1 MEFKAYR
8 RGSTRQMLFGA
19 VSLAAVATAAAGPAL
34 AQSAPSGAPAG
45 GAEVSE
51 VLVTASRVQQT
62 GFEAPTPTTVL
73 GADDIRKTGI
83 TMVGQLTTQMPQFLG
98 TDSPSNSGVRS
109 GGGASAFN
117 LRGLGAPRTL
127 FLVNSRRHV
136 PNNPNGTTDNNVVPS
151 SIIDRVEV
159 VTGGASAAW
168 GSDAVAG
175 VVNVILKKEIDGL
188 EISAQAGGTE
198 HGDNQ
203 EIKTSAAWGRR
214 FADGRG
220 KFMIAGEY
228 DDNKGILHQSDRD
241 WGRRGWSVIA
251 NPAYTS
257 TNGQYAQLLTANGVT
272 NNGNFGGVIVSGVL
286 AGTTFGPG
294 GTPIP
299 YNSGAFPVGASG
311 SIGGDGPDLNRGLA
325 VLVPIQ
331 RYSIYTRTSYD
342 LTDKVSLFFEG
353 TLAQSKTNYGLVD
366 NFHFGNI
373 TINSD
378 NAFLAPSLRTALA
391 AAGQTSFKMGR
402 VDSDFGVI
410 TEHNANATRRAVVGL
425 EGAFGH
431 GWTWNGYY
439 QFGDNRETLD
449 EGPIVK
455 PANYALAADAVVG
468 PIGQIVC
475 RSSLTNPTNGCVPIN
490 LFGSGS
496 PSAAAIAYVTGFGH
510 KLTIYQ
516 QQVASFSLQGPLFNT
531 WAGPVSVATGAEYR
545 RDNLN
550 RTVDALS
557 QANAY
562 LIGNP
567 KAAKGEVS
575 VKEAFAEAVVP
586 LAKDAPLI
594 KSLDLD
600 LADRYVDY
608 STTGTVNTW
617 KVGLNYA
624 VTDELRFRATRSRD
638 IRAPNA
644 SELFLFGGTQFA
656 SIKDTVTGRL
666 ANQVELINSPNPSLQ
681 PEEADTTTFGVVY
694 EPSWL
699 PRFRVSIDH
708 YKIDIAGA
716 IVSIP
721 AQDIVDRC
729 AAGNQALC
737 GALTRNA
744 AGDIIRIQAGRVN
757 LSHLITSGV
766 DGEAAYSLP
775 VWSMLPN
782 QSANLSLRALV
793 NYVKENISDDGRT
806 RIDRAGQVFDTGAV
820 PSAVPHW
827 RANGMIV
834 YDTGPLSLI
843 ANLRYVGGGVYN
855 TTFKPTDLNVQRFSA
870 RTYLN
875 LGFNY
880 ALSRSSGEPI
890 QIFGQ
895 VNNVFDR
902 DPPIIPDSHPQS
914 LITNYTLYDTIG
926 RTFMIGFRMKY

>member
-1 MEFKAYR
+1 MSF
-8 RGSTRQMLFGA
+8 
-19 VSLAAVATAAAGPAL
+19 AAVVAAGASPAF
-34 AQSAPSGAPAG
+34 AQTAVKP
-45 GAEVSE
+45 AEVSE
-51 VLVTASRVQQT
+51 VVVTASRVQQT

-98 TDSPSNSGVRS
+98 TDSPSNSSVRS

-136 PNNPNGTTDNNVVPS
+136 PNNPNGSTDNNVVPS
-151 SIIDRVEV
+151 SIIDRIEV

-175 VVNVILKKEIDGL
+175 VVNVILKKEVDGL
-188 EISAQAGGTE
+188 DFTAQVGGTE
-198 HGDNQ
+198 HGDAQ
-203 EIKTSAAWGRR
+203 EFKTSAAWGTR

-220 KFMIAGEY
+220 RFMIAGEY
-228 DDNKGILHQSDRD
+228 GDNKGVLHQSDRG

-251 NPAYTS
+251 NPNYTP
-257 TNGQYAQLLTANGVT
+257 TNGQYAQLLTANGTT
-272 NNGNFGGVIVSGVL
+272 NNGNFGGLIVSGVL
-286 AGTTFGPG
+286 AGTTFGPN

-299 YNSGAFPVGASG
+299 YNSGAFPAGSSG

-325 VLVPIQ
+325 ILVPIQ
-331 RYSIYTRTSYD
+331 RYSIFTRTSYE

-353 TLAQSKTNYGLVD
+353 TVAQSRTNYGLVD

-373 TINSD
+373 TINAD

-391 AAGQTSFKMGR
+391 TAGQTSFKMGR

-425 EGAFGH
+425 EGSLGKS
-431 GWTWNGYY
+431 WTWNGYY

-455 PANYALAADAVVG
+455 TANYALAADAVVA
-468 PIGQIVC
+468 PNGQIVC
-475 RSSLTNPTNGCVPIN
+475 RSTLTNPTNGCVPIN

-496 PSAAAIAYVTGFGH
+496 PSAAAVAYVTGVGH

-516 QQVASFSLQGPLFNT
+516 QQVASFSMQGPLFST

-545 RDNLN
+545 RDHLD
-550 RTVDALS
+550 RRVDALS
-557 QANAY
+557 QSNAY

-567 KAAKGEVS
+567 KAANGSVS
-575 VKEAFAEAVVP
+575 VKEVFAEAVVP
-586 LAKDAPLI
+586 LLKDAPLV
-594 KSLDLD
+594 KALDLD

-617 KVGLNYA
+617 KAGVNYT
-624 VTDELRFRATRSRD
+624 VTDEVRFRATRSRD

-644 SELFLFGGTQFA
+644 TELFAFGGTQFA
-656 SIKDTVTGRL
+656 SIRDTVTGRL
-666 ANQVELINSPNPSLQ
+666 ANQVELINSPNPALH

-699 PRFRVSIDH
+699 PRFRVSVDH
-708 YKIDIAGA
+708 YKIDITGA

-737 GALTRNA
+737 AALTRNSS
-744 AGDIIRIQAGRVN
+744 GDIVRIQAGRVN
-757 LSHLITSGV
+757 LSHLTTSGV
-766 DGEAAYSLP
+766 DGEVAYSLP
-775 VWSMLPN
+775 VWSLLPN
-782 QSANLSLRALV
+782 QSGNLSLRGLV
-793 NYVKENISDDGRT
+793 NYVKENVANDGRT

-827 RANGMIV
+827 RANGMVV
-834 YDTGPLSLI
+834 YDTGPLTLI
-843 ANLRYVGGGVYN
+843 ANLRYVGGGAYS
-855 TTFKPTDLNVQRFSA
+855 TTYKPTDLNIQKFA
-870 RTYLN
+870 GRTYLN

-890 QIFGQ
+890 QVFGQ

-914 LITNYTLYDTIG
+914 QITNFTLYDTIG
-926 RTFMIGFRMKY
+926 RSFMFGVRMKY